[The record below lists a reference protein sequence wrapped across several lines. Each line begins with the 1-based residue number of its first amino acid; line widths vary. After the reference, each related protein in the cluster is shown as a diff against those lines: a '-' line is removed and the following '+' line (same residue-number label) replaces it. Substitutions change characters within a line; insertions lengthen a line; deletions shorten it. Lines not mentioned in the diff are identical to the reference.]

1 MLNPSR
7 PGNRPNLIPGASIYP
22 ANKSPFNWLN
32 YAAFTVPANGT
43 WGNLGRNAVR
53 GPGHWQIDPSLS
65 KRFGLTERVGAT
77 FRAEAFNIFNHA
89 QYGKPATSWAP
100 ATTVPNPNNYGVI
113 TSAYNTNTAGSG
125 GPRDLQF
132 SLKID
137 F

>member
-1 MLNPSR
+1 MVHGEVLDAMR
-7 PGNRPNLIPGASIYP
+7 FVG
-22 ANKSPFNWLN
+22 
-32 YAAFTVPANGT
+32 
-43 WGNLGRNAVR
+43 
-53 GPGHWQIDPSLS
+53 GHWQIDPALS
-65 KRFGLTERVGAT
+65 KRFPVTERVGAT

-132 SLKID
+132 SLKVD